1 MLTIFQRIKNWSI
14 YSLLWMYVY
23 QCIQYP
29 YRNEKAMKKNE
40 KKKVCFSPS
49 DHTSKTPNWT
59 SDYRSLLKTNKDS

>member
-40 KKKVCFSPS
+40 KKKYVFPHRTIQAKRQIGLVTTDLC
-49 DHTSKTPNWT
+49 
-59 SDYRSLLKTNKDS
+59 